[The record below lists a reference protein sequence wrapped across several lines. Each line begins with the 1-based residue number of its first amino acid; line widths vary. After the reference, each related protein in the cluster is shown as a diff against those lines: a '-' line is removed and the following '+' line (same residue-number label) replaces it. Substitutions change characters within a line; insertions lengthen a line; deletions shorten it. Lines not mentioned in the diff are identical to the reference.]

1 MSSSF
6 LRDAFSSRNIST
18 ICPGSGVVEVNVEY
32 VQSFV
37 VLSMLFDFCLMTAA
51 CSADFN
57 FLACV
62 FNSVAE

>member
-32 VQSFV
+32 VQSYD
-37 VLSMLFDFCLMTAA
+37 SEHMIK
-51 CSADFN
+51 
-57 FLACV
+57 
-62 FNSVAE
+62 